1 MRAHS
6 WTRSTSPLTTKVNDV
21 ATGATAVDVVD
32 GDVVTAT
39 LTITWPYGVEDNDS
53 NVLAGL
59 AASLADVTVVATQTH
74 TP

>member
-1 MRAHS
+1 M
-6 WTRSTSPLTTKVNDV
+6 
-21 ATGATAVDVVD
+21 D